1 MNNKVIV
8 YNFTNIYNEEKFIEK
23 NKFIDLSN
31 LYGTEC
37 ILANSDLFKAIKKD
51 DLNAIHFID
60 SGDYHYLTK
69 LFCDLISFPF
79 ILIVMDHHTDM
90 QDDGFNALTC
100 GNWINYVKE
109 NNNLKRIIIIGPDS
123 RYNDD
128 KITICKKIDLT
139 KFELPIY
146 ISIDKD
152 IMAKNIINTNW
163 DQGEY
168 QEIDILNDL
177 KEMLIN
183 NKVIGMDICGE
194 CEDNIFKFNDIIE
207 DEKINNDFI
216 KLIEEYNK

>member
-8 YNFTNIYNEEKFIEK
+8 YNFTNVYNEEKFIER
-23 NKFIDLSN
+23 NKFIDLSS

-37 ILANSDLFKAIKKD
+37 ILANKEMSKIIKKE

-79 ILIVMDHHTDM
+79 ILIAMDHHTDM
-90 QDDGFNALTC
+90 QNDGFNALTC

-109 NNNLKRIIIIGPDS
+109 NKNLKRIIIIGPDS
-123 RYNDD
+123 SYQDD
-128 KITICKKIDLT
+128 KIIICKKIDLT

-152 IMAKNIINTNW
+152 IMAKSVINTNW